1 MGVITVKTT
10 SRLYDII
17 YGELETHRAEIYR
30 SNNQIIFNQNNLMR
44 KTLEYKDPYF
54 IKMLQ
59 ETLFYSTT
67 TINKRERFEREF
79 LQRFINRVIKYQTVD
94 LFSTY
99 LASFI
104 SEYQELIN
112 YTYDKY
118 DMLVTGQVETVSNN
132 NSTSSNKTNSI
143 YSNLPQNQIN
153 MNLDIDTLDYADDN
167 TISKTRAT
175 NSGTDRST
183 SNAYDIE
190 ALSKISALKEQI
202 FKDMDNLLFSQL
214 Y

>member
-1 MGVITVKTT
+1 MGVVTVKTT
-10 SRLYDII
+10 SRLYDVI
-17 YGELETHRAEIYR
+17 YAELDRHRVEIYR

-59 ETLFYSTT
+59 ETLFYGTSN
-67 TINKRERFEREF
+67 INQRERFEREF
-79 LQRFINRVIKYQTVD
+79 LQRFINRVIKYQTFD
-94 LFSTY
+94 LFTTY
-99 LASFI
+99 LASFV

-118 DMLVTGQVETVSNN
+118 DLLVMSQVETVSNN
-132 NSTSSNKTNSI
+132 NSTSTNKTNSI

-167 TISKTRAT
+167 TISKNRAT
-175 NSGTDRST
+175 NSATDRST
-183 SNAYDIE
+183 SSAYDIE

-202 FKDMDNLLFSQL
+202 FKDMDRLLFSQI

>member
-1 MGVITVKTT
+1 MVTVKTT

-17 YGELETHRAEIYR
+17 YGELERHRAEIYR
-30 SNNQIIFNQNNLMR
+30 SNNQIIFNQSNLMR
-44 KTLEYKDPYF
+44 KTLEYKDTNF

-59 ETLFYSTT
+59 ETFFYGTS
-67 TINKRERFEREF
+67 TINQRERFEREF

-99 LASFI
+99 LASFV
-104 SEYQELIN
+104 SEYKELIN

-118 DMLVTGQVETVSNN
+118 DMLVTGQVDTVSNN
-132 NSTSSNKTNSI
+132 NSTSTNKTNSI

-167 TISKTRAT
+167 TISKSRAT
-175 NSGTDRST
+175 NSGTDKST
-183 SNAYDIE
+183 SSAYDIDS
-190 ALSKISALKEQI
+190 LNKISALKEQI
-202 FKDMDNLLFSQL
+202 FKDMDSLLFSQI

>member
-1 MGVITVKTT
+1 MEVVTVKTT

-17 YGELETHRAEIYR
+17 YGELERHRAEIYR
-30 SNNQIIFNQNNLMR
+30 SNNQIILNQNNLMR

-59 ETLFYSTT
+59 ETFFYGTS
-67 TINKRERFEREF
+67 TINQRERFEREF
-79 LQRFINRVIKYQTVD
+79 LQRFINRAIKYQTVD

-99 LASFI
+99 LASFV
-104 SEYQELIN
+104 SEYKELIN

-118 DMLVTGQVETVSNN
+118 DMLVTGQVDTVSNN
-132 NSTSSNKTNSI
+132 NSTSTNKSNSI

-183 SNAYDIE
+183 SSAYDIE

-202 FKDMDNLLFSQL
+202 FKDMDKLLFSQL
-214 Y
+214 D

>member
-1 MGVITVKTT
+1 MGVKAVKTT

-17 YGELETHRAEIYR
+17 YGELERHRAEIYR
-30 SNNQIIFNQNNLMR
+30 SNNQIIFNQANLMR
-44 KTLEYKDPYF
+44 KTLEYKDPNF
-54 IKMLQ
+54 IKML
-59 ETLFYSTT
+59 EVNLFYGTS
-67 TINKRERFEREF
+67 TINQRQRFEREF
-79 LQRFINRVIKYQTVD
+79 LQRFINRVIKFQTVD

-99 LASFI
+99 LASFV

-118 DMLVTGQVETVSNN
+118 DMLVTGQVDTVSNN
-132 NSTSSNKTNSI
+132 NSTSTNKTNSI

-167 TISKTRAT
+167 TISKSRAT
-175 NSGTDRST
+175 NNGTDRST
-183 SNAYDIE
+183 SSAYDID
-190 ALSKISALKEQI
+190 ALNKISALKEQI

>member
-1 MGVITVKTT
+1 MEVVTVKTT

-17 YGELETHRAEIYR
+17 YGELERHGAEIYR
-30 SNNQIIFNQNNLMR
+30 SNNQLIFNQANLMR

-54 IKMLQ
+54 IKILR
-59 ETLFYSTT
+59 EALFYGTT
-67 TINKRERFEREF
+67 TINQRERFEREF

-94 LFSTY
+94 LFATY
-99 LASFI
+99 LASFV
-104 SEYQELIN
+104 SEYNELIN

-118 DMLVTGQVETVSNN
+118 DMLVLGQVDTVNNN
-132 NSTSSNKTNSI
+132 NSTSTNKSNSI

-167 TISKTRAT
+167 TISKSRAT
-175 NSGTDRST
+175 NSGTDKST
-183 SNAYDIE
+183 SSAYDIE

-202 FKDMDNLLFSQL
+202 FKDMDNLLFSQF

>member
-1 MGVITVKTT
+1 
-10 SRLYDII
+10 
-17 YGELETHRAEIYR
+17 
-30 SNNQIIFNQNNLMR
+30 MR
-44 KTLEYKDPYF
+44 KTLEYKDPNF
-54 IKMLQ
+54 IRMLQ
-59 ETLFYSTT
+59 ETLFYGTSN
-67 TINKRERFEREF
+67 INQRERFEREF

-99 LASFI
+99 LATFI
-104 SEYQELIN
+104 SEHQELIN

-118 DMLVTGQVETVSNN
+118 DMLVTGQVDTVSNN
-132 NSTSSNKTNSI
+132 NSTSTNKTNSI

-167 TISKTRAT
+167 TISKNRAT

-183 SNAYDIE
+183 SSAYDIE

-202 FKDMDNLLFSQL
+202 FKDMDSLLFSQL

>member
-1 MGVITVKTT
+1 MGVKMVKTT

-17 YGELETHRAEIYR
+17 YGELERHRVEIYR
-30 SNNQIIFNQNNLMR
+30 SNNQIIFNQANLMR
-44 KTLEYKDPYF
+44 KTLEYKDTFF

-59 ETLFYSTT
+59 ETLFYGTSN
-67 TINKRERFEREF
+67 INKRERFEREF

-94 LFSTY
+94 LFATY
-99 LASFI
+99 LASFV

-132 NSTSSNKTNSI
+132 NSTSTNKANSI

-167 TISKTRAT
+167 TISKSRAT
-175 NSGTDRST
+175 NSGMDRST
-183 SNAYDIE
+183 SSAYDID
-190 ALSKISALKEQI
+190 ALSKITALKEQI
-202 FKDMDNLLFSQL
+202 FKDMDNLLFSQI

>member
-1 MGVITVKTT
+1 MKTT

-17 YGELETHRAEIYR
+17 YGELDRHRVEIYR
-30 SNNQIIFNQNNLMR
+30 SNNQIIFNQANLMR
-44 KTLEYKDPYF
+44 KTLEYKDPNF

-59 ETLFYSTT
+59 ETLFYATSN
-67 TINKRERFEREF
+67 INQRERFEREF
-79 LQRFINRVIKYQTVD
+79 LQRFINRVIKFQTVD
-94 LFSTY
+94 LFTTY
-99 LASFI
+99 LASFV

-118 DMLVTGQVETVSNN
+118 DMLVTAQVETVSNN
-132 NSTSSNKTNSI
+132 NSTSTNKTNSI

-167 TISKTRAT
+167 TISKSRAT

-183 SNAYDIE
+183 SSAYDID
-190 ALSKISALKEQI
+190 ALNKISALKEQI
-202 FKDMDNLLFSQL
+202 FKDMDSLLFSQL

>member
-10 SRLYDII
+10 GRLYDII

-59 ETLFYSTT
+59 ETLFYGTSN
-67 TINKRERFEREF
+67 INQRERFEREF

-118 DMLVTGQVETVSNN
+118 DQLVTGQAETVSNN
-132 NSTSSNKTNSI
+132 NSTSTNKTNSI

-167 TISKTRAT
+167 TISKSRGT

-190 ALSKISALKEQI
+190 ALSKISALKEGI
-202 FKDMDNLLFSQL
+202 FKDMDSLLFSQI

>member
-1 MGVITVKTT
+1 MIAVKTT

-17 YGELETHRAEIYR
+17 YGELDRHRVEIYR
-30 SNNQIIFNQNNLMR
+30 SNNQIIFNQANLMR
-44 KTLEYKDPYF
+44 RTLEYKDTKF

-59 ETLFYSTT
+59 ETLFYGTSN
-67 TINKRERFEREF
+67 INQRERFEREF

-99 LASFI
+99 LASFV

-112 YTYDKY
+112 YCYDKY
-118 DMLVTGQVETVSNN
+118 DMLVTGQVDTVSNN
-132 NSTSSNKTNSI
+132 NSTSTNKSNSI
-143 YSNLPQNQIN
+143 YSNLPQNQVN

-167 TISKTRAT
+167 TISKSRAT

-183 SNAYDIE
+183 SSAYDID

>member
-1 MGVITVKTT
+1 MGVKMVKTT

-17 YGELETHRAEIYR
+17 YGELDRHRVEIYR
-30 SNNQIIFNQNNLMR
+30 SNNQIIFNQANLMR
-44 KTLEYKDPYF
+44 KTLEYKDPHF

-59 ETLFYSTT
+59 ETLFYGTSN
-67 TINKRERFEREF
+67 INQRERFEREF
-79 LQRFINRVIKYQTVD
+79 LQRFINRVIKFQTVD

-112 YTYDKY
+112 YTYDRY
-118 DMLVTGQVETVSNN
+118 DLLVTGQVETVSNN
-132 NSTSSNKTNSI
+132 NSTSTNKSNSI

-167 TISKTRAT
+167 TISKSRAS

-183 SNAYDIE
+183 SSAYDIE

>member
-1 MGVITVKTT
+1 MKTT
-10 SRLYDII
+10 TRLYDII
-17 YGELETHRAEIYR
+17 YGELERHRAEIYR
-30 SNNQIIFNQNNLMR
+30 SNNQLIFNQANLMR

-59 ETLFYSTT
+59 ETLFFGTSN
-67 TINKRERFEREF
+67 INQRERFEREF

-99 LASFI
+99 LASFV

-118 DMLVTGQVETVSNN
+118 DVLVLGQVETVSNN
-132 NSTSSNKTNSI
+132 NSTSTNKTNSI
-143 YSNLPQNQIN
+143 YSNLPQNQVN

-167 TISKTRAT
+167 TISKSRAT

-183 SNAYDIE
+183 SSAYDIE
-190 ALSKISALKEQI
+190 ALNKISALKEQI
-202 FKDMDNLLFSQL
+202 FKDMDNLLFSQF

>member
-1 MGVITVKTT
+1 MEVVTVKTT
-10 SRLYDII
+10 TRLYDII
-17 YGELETHRAEIYR
+17 YGELERHRAEIYR
-30 SNNQIIFNQNNLMR
+30 SNNQLIFNQNNLMR

-59 ETLFYSTT
+59 ETFFYGTT
-67 TINKRERFEREF
+67 HINQRERFEREF

-99 LASFI
+99 LASFV
-104 SEYQELIN
+104 SEYKELIN

-132 NSTSSNKTNSI
+132 NSTSTNKSNSI

-167 TISKTRAT
+167 TISKSRAT
-175 NSGTDRST
+175 NSGTDKNT
-183 SNAYDIE
+183 SSAYDID

-202 FKDMDNLLFSQL
+202 FKNMDSLLFSQL

>member
-1 MGVITVKTT
+1 MKTT
-10 SRLYDII
+10 TRLYDII
-17 YGELETHRAEIYR
+17 YGELERHRAEIYR
-30 SNNQIIFNQNNLMR
+30 SNNQLIFNQANLMR
-44 KTLEYKDPYF
+44 KTLEYKDPNF
-54 IKMLQ
+54 IKML
-59 ETLFYSTT
+59 EDNLFYGTSR
-67 TINKRERFEREF
+67 INQRERFEREF
-79 LQRFINRVIKYQTVD
+79 LQRFINRVIKYQTID
-94 LFSTY
+94 LFTTY
-99 LASFI
+99 LATFV

-132 NSTSSNKTNSI
+132 NSTSTNKSNSI

-167 TISKTRAT
+167 TISKSRAT

-190 ALSKISALKEQI
+190 ALSKISTLKEQI
-202 FKDMDNLLFSQL
+202 FKDMDSLLFSQI

>member
-1 MGVITVKTT
+1 MGVRAVKTT

-59 ETLFYSTT
+59 ETFFYGTSN
-67 TINKRERFEREF
+67 INQRERFEREF
-79 LQRFINRVIKYQTVD
+79 LQRFINRVIKFQTVD

-99 LASFI
+99 LASFV

-112 YTYDKY
+112 YCYDKY
-118 DMLVTGQVETVSNN
+118 DLLVTGQVETVSNN
-132 NSTSSNKTNSI
+132 NSTSTNKSNSI

-167 TISKTRAT
+167 TISKNRST

-183 SNAYDIE
+183 SSAYDIE

>member
-1 MGVITVKTT
+1 MGVKMVKTT
-10 SRLYDII
+10 TRLYDII
-17 YGELETHRAEIYR
+17 CGELDRHRAEIYR
-30 SNNQIIFNQNNLMR
+30 SNNQIIFNQANLMR
-44 KTLEYKDPYF
+44 KTLEYKDPNF

-59 ETLFYSTT
+59 ETLFYGTSN
-67 TINKRERFEREF
+67 INQRQRFEREF
-79 LQRFINRVIKYQTVD
+79 LQRFINRVIKFQTVD

-99 LASFI
+99 LASFV
-104 SEYQELIN
+104 SEYQEIIN
-112 YTYDKY
+112 YTYDRY

-132 NSTSSNKTNSI
+132 NSTSTNKSNSI

-167 TISKTRAT
+167 TISKSRAT

-183 SNAYDIE
+183 SSAYDIE

-202 FKDMDNLLFSQL
+202 FKDMDSLLFSQL

>member
-1 MGVITVKTT
+1 MEVITVKTT
-10 SRLYDII
+10 TRLYDII
-17 YGELETHRAEIYR
+17 CGELDRHRVEIYR
-30 SNNQIIFNQNNLMR
+30 SNNQIIFNQANLMR
-44 KTLEYKDPYF
+44 KTLEYKDPNF
-54 IKMLQ
+54 VIML
-59 ETLFYSTT
+59 ELNLFYGTS
-67 TINKRERFEREF
+67 TINQRQRFEREF
-79 LQRFINRVIKYQTVD
+79 LQRFINRVIKFQTVD
-94 LFSTY
+94 LFSSY
-99 LASFI
+99 LASFV

-118 DMLVTGQVETVSNN
+118 DMLVTGQVETVTNN
-132 NSTSSNKTNSI
+132 NSTSTNKSNSI

-167 TISKTRAT
+167 TISKSRAT

-183 SNAYDIE
+183 SSAYDIE
-190 ALSKISALKEQI
+190 ALNKISALKEQI

>member
-1 MGVITVKTT
+1 MEVITVKTT

-17 YGELETHRAEIYR
+17 YGELERHRAEIYR
-30 SNNQIIFNQNNLMR
+30 SNNQIIFNQANLMR
-44 KTLEYKDPYF
+44 KTLEYKDPHF
-54 IKMLQ
+54 IKML
-59 ETLFYSTT
+59 EDNLFYGTS
-67 TINKRERFEREF
+67 TINQRQRFEREF
-79 LQRFINRVIKYQTVD
+79 LQRFINRVIKFQTVD

-118 DMLVTGQVETVSNN
+118 DILVTGQVETVSNN
-132 NSTSSNKTNSI
+132 NTTSTNKTNSI

-167 TISKTRAT
+167 TISKSRST

-183 SNAYDIE
+183 SSAYDID
-190 ALSKISALKEQI
+190 ALNKISALKEQI

>member
-1 MGVITVKTT
+1 MGVVTVKTT

-17 YGELETHRAEIYR
+17 YAELETHRVEIYR

-44 KTLEYKDPYF
+44 KTLEYKDPNF
-54 IKMLQ
+54 IKML
-59 ETLFYSTT
+59 EDNLFYGTSA
-67 TINKRERFEREF
+67 INQRVRFEREF
-79 LQRFINRVIKYQTVD
+79 LQRFINRVIKFQTVD
-94 LFSTY
+94 LFTTY
-99 LASFI
+99 LATFV

-118 DMLVTGQVETVSNN
+118 DLVVTGQVETVSNN
-132 NSTSSNKTNSI
+132 NSTSTNKSNSI

-167 TISKTRAT
+167 TISKSRST

-183 SNAYDIE
+183 SSAYDID

-202 FKDMDNLLFSQL
+202 FKDMDSLLFSQI

>member
-1 MGVITVKTT
+1 MGVRAVKTT

-59 ETLFYSTT
+59 ETFFYGTSN
-67 TINKRERFEREF
+67 INQRERFEREF
-79 LQRFINRVIKYQTVD
+79 LQRFINRVIKFQTVD

-99 LASFI
+99 DL
-104 SEYQELIN
+104 
-112 YTYDKY
+112 
-118 DMLVTGQVETVSNN
+118 LVTGQVETVSNN
-132 NSTSSNKTNSI
+132 NSTSTNKSNSI

-167 TISKTRAT
+167 TISKNRST

-183 SNAYDIE
+183 SSAYDIE

>member
-1 MGVITVKTT
+1 MEVVTVKTT
-10 SRLYDII
+10 SRLYDVI
-17 YGELETHRAEIYR
+17 YGELECHRAEIYR
-30 SNNQIIFNQNNLMR
+30 SNNQLIFNQNNLMR

-59 ETLFYSTT
+59 ETLFFGTS
-67 TINKRERFEREF
+67 TINNRERFEREF
-79 LQRFINRVIKYQTVD
+79 LQRFINRVIKYQTAD

-99 LASFI
+99 LATFV

-112 YTYDKY
+112 YCYDNYDK
-118 DMLVTGQVETVSNN
+118 LVLGQVDTVNN
-132 NSTSSNKTNSI
+132 NNTTSTNKSNSI

-167 TISKTRAT
+167 TITKSRA
-175 NSGTDRST
+175 NNIGTDKST
-183 SNAYDIE
+183 SSAYDID

-202 FKDMDNLLFSQL
+202 FKDMDSLLFSQI

>member
-1 MGVITVKTT
+1 MVKTT

-17 YGELETHRAEIYR
+17 YAELDRHRAEIYR
-30 SNNQIIFNQNNLMR
+30 SNNQIIFNQANLMR
-44 KTLEYKDPYF
+44 KTLEYKDPNF
-54 IKMLQ
+54 IRMLQ
-59 ETLFYSTT
+59 ESLFYGTSN
-67 TINKRERFEREF
+67 INQRQRFEREF

-99 LASFI
+99 LASFV
-104 SEYQELIN
+104 SENQELIN

-132 NSTSSNKTNSI
+132 NSTSTNKTNSI

-167 TISKTRAT
+167 TISKSRAT
-175 NSGTDRST
+175 NSGTDKST
-183 SNAYDIE
+183 SSAYDIE
-190 ALSKISALKEQI
+190 ALNKISALKEQI

>member
-1 MGVITVKTT
+1 
-10 SRLYDII
+10 
-17 YGELETHRAEIYR
+17 
-30 SNNQIIFNQNNLMR
+30 MR
-44 KTLEYKDPYF
+44 KTLEYKDTYF
-54 IKMLQ
+54 INMLR
-59 ETLFYSTT
+59 ETLFYGTT
-67 TINKRERFEREF
+67 PINKRERFEREF

-94 LFSTY
+94 LFATY
-99 LASFI
+99 LATFV

-112 YTYDKY
+112 YCYDKY
-118 DMLVTGQVETVSNN
+118 DMLVLGQVDTVSNN
-132 NSTSSNKTNSI
+132 NSTSTNKSNSI

-167 TISKTRAT
+167 TITKSRGT
-175 NSGTDRST
+175 NSGTDKST
-183 SNAYDIE
+183 SSAYDID

>member
-1 MGVITVKTT
+1 MKTT
-10 SRLYDII
+10 TRLYDVI
-17 YGELETHRAEIYR
+17 YGELERHRAEIYR
-30 SNNQIIFNQNNLMR
+30 SNNQLIFNQNNLMR

-59 ETLFYSTT
+59 ETFFYGTSN
-67 TINKRERFEREF
+67 INQRERFEREF

-104 SEYQELIN
+104 SEYKELIN

-118 DMLVTGQVETVSNN
+118 DMLVLGQVETVSNN
-132 NSTSSNKTNSI
+132 NSTTTNKTNSI

-167 TISKTRAT
+167 TISKSRGT

-183 SNAYDIE
+183 SSAYDIE
-190 ALSKISALKEQI
+190 ALSKITALKEQI
-202 FKDMDNLLFSQL
+202 FKDMDNLLFSQI

>member
-1 MGVITVKTT
+1 MGVKMVKTT

-17 YGELETHRAEIYR
+17 YGELERHRAEIYR
-30 SNNQIIFNQNNLMR
+30 SNNQIIFNQANLMR
-44 KTLEYKDPYF
+44 KTLEYKDPNF

-59 ETLFYSTT
+59 EIIFYGTSN
-67 TINKRERFEREF
+67 INQRERFEREF

-99 LASFI
+99 LATFV

-118 DMLVTGQVETVSNN
+118 DELVTGEVETVSNN
-132 NSTSSNKTNSI
+132 NSTSTNKSNSV

-167 TISKTRAT
+167 TISKSRAT

-183 SNAYDIE
+183 SSAYDID
-190 ALSKISALKEQI
+190 ALNKISSLKEQI

>member
-1 MGVITVKTT
+1 MGVKTVKTT
-10 SRLYDII
+10 TRLYDII
-17 YGELETHRAEIYR
+17 YGELDRHRVEIYR
-30 SNNQIIFNQNNLMR
+30 SNNQIIFNQANLMR
-44 KTLEYKDPYF
+44 KTLEYKDPNF

-59 ETLFYSTT
+59 ETLFYGTSN
-67 TINKRERFEREF
+67 INQRERFEREF

-99 LASFI
+99 LASFV

-118 DMLVTGQVETVSNN
+118 DMLVTAQVETVSNN
-132 NSTSSNKTNSI
+132 NSTSTNKTNSI

-167 TISKTRAT
+167 TISKSRST

-183 SNAYDIE
+183 SSAYDID
-190 ALSKISALKEQI
+190 ALNKLSALKEQI
-202 FKDMDNLLFSQL
+202 FKDMDSLLFSQI

>member
-1 MGVITVKTT
+1 MGVKTVKTT

-17 YGELETHRAEIYR
+17 CGELDRHKVEIYR
-30 SNNQIIFNQNNLMR
+30 NNNQIIFNQANLMR
-44 KTLEYKDPYF
+44 KTLEYKDPNF
-54 IKMLQ
+54 IRMLQ
-59 ETLFYSTT
+59 ETLFYGTSN
-67 TINKRERFEREF
+67 INQRERFEREF

-99 LASFI
+99 LASFV

-118 DMLVTGQVETVSNN
+118 DMLVTAQVETVSNN
-132 NSTSSNKTNSI
+132 NSTSTNKSNSI

-153 MNLDIDTLDYADDN
+153 MNLDIDSLDYADDN
-167 TISKTRAT
+167 TISKSRAT

-183 SNAYDIE
+183 SSAYDIE

-202 FKDMDNLLFSQL
+202 FKDMDNLLFSQI

>member
-1 MGVITVKTT
+1 MEVITVKTT

-17 YGELETHRAEIYR
+17 CGEFDRHRVEIYR
-30 SNNQIIFNQNNLMR
+30 SNNQIIFNQANLMR
-44 KTLEYKDPYF
+44 KTLEYKDPNF
-54 IKMLQ
+54 IRMLQ
-59 ETLFYSTT
+59 ETLFYGTSN
-67 TINKRERFEREF
+67 INQRERFEREF
-79 LQRFINRVIKYQTVD
+79 LQRFINRVIKFQTVD
-94 LFSTY
+94 LFSIY
-99 LASFI
+99 LASFV

-132 NSTSSNKTNSI
+132 NSTSTNKSNSI

-167 TISKTRAT
+167 TISKSRAT
-175 NSGTDRST
+175 NSVTDRST
-183 SNAYDIE
+183 SSAYDID
-190 ALSKISALKEQI
+190 ALNKISALKEQI
-202 FKDMDNLLFSQL
+202 FKDMDSLLFSQL

>member
-1 MGVITVKTT
+1 MVTVKTT
-10 SRLYDII
+10 SRLYDVI
-17 YGELETHRAEIYR
+17 YGELECHRAEIYR
-30 SNNQIIFNQNNLMR
+30 SNNQLIFNQNNLMR

-59 ETLFYSTT
+59 ETLFFGTS
-67 TINKRERFEREF
+67 TINNRERFEREF
-79 LQRFINRVIKYQTVD
+79 LQRFINRVIKYQTAD

-99 LASFI
+99 LATFV

-112 YTYDKY
+112 YCYDNYDK
-118 DMLVTGQVETVSNN
+118 LVLGQVDTVNNN
-132 NSTSSNKTNSI
+132 NSTSTNKSNSI

-167 TISKTRAT
+167 TITKSRA
-175 NSGTDRST
+175 NNIGTDKST
-183 SNAYDIE
+183 SSAYDID

-202 FKDMDNLLFSQL
+202 FKDMDSLLFSQI

>member
-1 MGVITVKTT
+1 MKTT
-10 SRLYDII
+10 TRLYDII
-17 YGELETHRAEIYR
+17 YGELESHRAEIYR

-44 KTLEYKDPYF
+44 KTLEYKDTYF

-59 ETLFYSTT
+59 ETLFYGTSN
-67 TINKRERFEREF
+67 INQRERFEREF

-99 LASFI
+99 LATFV

-112 YTYDKY
+112 YCYDKY
-118 DMLVTGQVETVSNN
+118 DMLVLGQVETVSNN
-132 NSTSSNKTNSI
+132 NSTSTNKSNSI
-143 YSNLPQNQIN
+143 YSNLPQNKIN

-167 TISKTRAT
+167 TISKSRAE
-175 NSGTDRST
+175 NSGTDKST
-183 SNAYDIE
+183 SSAYDIE
-190 ALSKISALKEQI
+190 ALNKISALKEQI
-202 FKDMDNLLFSQL
+202 FKDMDSLLFSQL

>member
-1 MGVITVKTT
+1 MKTT

-17 YGELETHRAEIYR
+17 YGELECHRAEIYR
-30 SNNQIIFNQNNLMR
+30 SNNQLIFNQNNLMR

-54 IKMLQ
+54 INMLR
-59 ETLFYSTT
+59 ETLFYGTT
-67 TINKRERFEREF
+67 TINQRERFEREF

-99 LASFI
+99 IATFV

-112 YTYDKY
+112 YCYDKY
-118 DMLVTGQVETVSNN
+118 DLLVTGQVDTVSHN
-132 NSTSSNKTNSI
+132 NSTSTNKSNSI

-167 TISKTRAT
+167 TITKNRAT
-175 NSGTDRST
+175 NSGTDKST
-183 SNAYDIE
+183 SSAYDIE

-202 FKDMDNLLFSQL
+202 FRDMDKLLFSQL
-214 Y
+214 D

>member
-1 MGVITVKTT
+1 MEVKTVKTT
-10 SRLYDII
+10 TRLYDII
-17 YGELETHRAEIYR
+17 YGELETHKVEIYR
-30 SNNQIIFNQNNLMR
+30 TNNQIIFNQANLMR
-44 KTLEYKDPYF
+44 KTLEYKDPNF

-59 ETLFYSTT
+59 ETLFYGTSN
-67 TINKRERFEREF
+67 IKQRERFEREF
-79 LQRFINRVIKYQTVD
+79 LQRFINRVIKYQTFD

-99 LASFI
+99 LASFV

-118 DMLVTGQVETVSNN
+118 DLLVTGQVETVSNN
-132 NSTSSNKTNSI
+132 NSTSTNKSNSI

-167 TISKTRAT
+167 TISKSRST
-175 NSGTDRST
+175 NNGTDKST
-183 SNAYDIE
+183 SSAYDID

>member
-1 MGVITVKTT
+1 MVKTT
-10 SRLYDII
+10 TRLYDII
-17 YGELETHRAEIYR
+17 YGELERNRAEIYR
-30 SNNQIIFNQNNLMR
+30 SNNQIIFNQSNLMR

-59 ETLFYSTT
+59 ETFFYGTSN
-67 TINKRERFEREF
+67 INQRERFEREF

-99 LASFI
+99 LASFV

-118 DMLVTGQVETVSNN
+118 DMLVLGQVDTVSNN
-132 NSTSSNKTNSI
+132 NSTTTNKSNSI

-153 MNLDIDTLDYADDN
+153 MNLDIDSLDYADDN
-167 TISKTRAT
+167 TISKSRAT

-183 SNAYDIE
+183 SSAYDIE
-190 ALSKISALKEQI
+190 ALNKLSALKEQI

>member
-1 MGVITVKTT
+1 MEVVTVKTT
-10 SRLYDII
+10 TRLYDII
-17 YGELETHRAEIYR
+17 CAELDRHEFEIYR
-30 SNNQIIFNQNNLMR
+30 SNNQLIFNQTNLMR

-59 ETLFYSTT
+59 ETLFYGTSN
-67 TINKRERFEREF
+67 INQRERFEREF
-79 LQRFINRVIKYQTVD
+79 LQRFINRVIKFQTVD

-118 DMLVTGQVETVSNN
+118 DLLVTGQVETVSNN
-132 NSTSSNKTNSI
+132 NSTSTNKTNSI

-167 TISKTRAT
+167 TISKSRAS
-175 NSGTDRST
+175 NSGTDKST
-183 SNAYDIE
+183 SSAYDIE